1 MNIIKTILLLS
12 LCVSM
17 AASADNIDIAA
28 QIKQLKNAN
37 KSEKYIIMNKI
48 KMQIA
53 KLNRAQRAK
62 AISQLREVMS
72 GSENT
77 IQIPQVTL
85 PTMTSPIQSLP
96 QTPPAI
102 MPVPNLQAPKGGE

>member
-17 AASADNIDIAA
+17 AASVDNIDIAA

-102 MPVPNLQAPKGGE
+102 MPVPNLQVPKGGE